1 MPRNEARC
9 CASRQ
14 SVIVPHDIVG
24 APEDPDLP
32 PSARFSMQA
41 MERIACT
48 AEDYTRRGI
57 GFGQRLIRA
66 PLVQNH
72 VVGVQAH
79 VIASETTRGSH
90 YTPYTHFRPHVYVSE
105 DHCAP
110 TSSTADDETSP
121 EGGNVSQSSP
131 PSSHPPPSSAPT
143 SRIQSPVPLIPGP
156 PLLEHTHFQ
165 TDPITMDN
173 PDPECPQ
180 MGSNLT
186 SQSQMPSAI
195 VISQS
200 NGDCM
205 NQDPPPDI
213 NLTPQSQIPLVPSAA
228 LFRTPDI
235 LYQATVTSQRSI
247 DHRDLNPPLSPPTSA
262 PLGDPIRTYQTVID
276 QAIAEHLEAATM
288 GLVEPTVR
296 GIIDACVPHLTEFIE
311 SRFVTLTPSRLNPPC
326 KAHQC
331 CSAPHEEDYDGDN
344 DHDTG
349 EDAVQKQIIPSGP
362 KAELPASALVDAV
375 RTFNQDGIS
384 PLLLENVVLD
394 WHCSPLTSSRWNSE
408 AISILSLDFYNN
420 LHIRSPLMGPLNSP
434 RRVPLVGN
442 YSI

>member
-1 MPRNEARC
+1 
-9 CASRQ
+9 
-14 SVIVPHDIVG
+14 
-24 APEDPDLP
+24 
-32 PSARFSMQA
+32 
-41 MERIACT
+41 
-48 AEDYTRRGI
+48 
-57 GFGQRLIRA
+57 
-66 PLVQNH
+66 
-72 VVGVQAH
+72 
-79 VIASETTRGSH
+79 
-90 YTPYTHFRPHVYVSE
+90 
-105 DHCAP
+105 
-110 TSSTADDETSP
+110 
-121 EGGNVSQSSP
+121 
-131 PSSHPPPSSAPT
+131 
-143 SRIQSPVPLIPGP
+143 
-156 PLLEHTHFQ
+156 
-165 TDPITMDN
+165 MDN

-213 NLTPQSQIPLVPSAA
+213 NLTPQSQIPLAIIISQTNNDCMNQDP
-228 LFRTPDI
+228 LPDI
-235 LYQATVTSQRSI
+235 NLALQSQMPLATVTSQRSI

-262 PLGDPIRTYQTVID
+262 PLGDPIRSARPLLLPRTYQTVID

-331 CSAPHEEDYDGDN
+331 CSAPREEDYDGNN

-349 EDAVQKQIIPSGP
+349 EDAVSSTLIPSGP

-384 PLLLENVVLD
+384 PPLLENVM
-394 WHCSPLTSSRWNSE
+394 WNSE

-420 LHIRSPLMGPLNSP
+420 LKGGTYRDVIFDEQTMNLQAICKLCEQKLVMAQIAAKKENRRKGDRMIAHRHGTLARCKKIASQNRSRDPDKWDAVHKIIDGLGVEAKGPAAFGASLD
-434 RRVPLVGN
+434 
-442 YSI
+442 